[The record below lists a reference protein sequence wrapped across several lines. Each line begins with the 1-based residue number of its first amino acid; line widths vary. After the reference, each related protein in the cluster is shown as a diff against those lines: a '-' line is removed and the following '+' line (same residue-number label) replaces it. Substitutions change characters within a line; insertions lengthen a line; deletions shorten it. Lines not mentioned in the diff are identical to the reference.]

1 MKKYSRNRQKYLRKP
16 VDISDDD
23 ILEAMREIEGYL
35 DITPADF
42 KEVYQIA
49 YKHAVERLMHFI
61 KARDIMTKEVIF
73 VNKETSLQKT
83 AEIMASHGISGVPV
97 TGDNGEVTGVISEK
111 DFLFHM
117 GSKEATSF
125 MTIIVQCLID
135 DGCIAVPLRDQ
146 KAENI
151 MTKPA
156 ITVDEN
162 TPLSEIINIFA
173 QKNINRVP
181 VLNPEKKL
189 VGIVSRADVLQTS
202 FSEVKG

>member
-1 MKKYSRNRQKYLRKP
+1 MKKDIRKMQDYQKKP

-23 ILEAMREIEGYL
+23 ILKAMREIEGYL

-49 YKHAVERLMHFI
+49 YQHAVERLMHFI
-61 KARDIMTKEVIF
+61 KARDIMTKEVVF
-73 VNKETSLQKT
+73 VKKETSLQET
-83 AEIMASHGISGVPV
+83 AEIMASHGIAGVPV
-97 TGDNGEVTGVISEK
+97 TGDNGEVVGVISEK

-117 GSKEATSF
+117 SSKEATSF
-125 MTIIVQCLID
+125 MTIIVQCLKNNR
-135 DGCIAVPLRDQ
+135 CVAVPLRDQ

-162 TPLSEIINIFA
+162 TPLSEIINVFA

-189 VGIVSRADVLQTS
+189 AGIVSRADILQTS
-202 FSEVKG
+202 FSTAKG

>member
-1 MKKYSRNRQKYLRKP
+1 MKKDIRKMQDYQKRP
-16 VDISDDD
+16 VAISDDD

-42 KEVYQIA
+42 TEVYQIA
-49 YKHAVERLMHFI
+49 YQHAVERLMHFI
-61 KARDIMTKEVIF
+61 KARDIMTKEV
-73 VNKETSLQKT
+73 VSVKRETSLQKT

-97 TGDNGEVTGVISEK
+97 TGDNGEVIGVISEK

-135 DGCIAVPLRDQ
+135 DGCIAVPLRDK

-202 FSEVKG
+202 FSEVNG